1 MTCFN
6 LIDNVKFLT
15 EENNCTPTN
24 TYKKK
29 MIAYYQLPHTGEAAV
44 ACTWHS
50 NVRSNNPE

>member
-6 LIDNVKFLT
+6 LFDNVKFLT

-29 MIAYYQLPHTGEAAV
+29 MIAYYQLPQTGEAAV
-44 ACTWHS
+44 AWT
-50 NVRSNNPE
+50 